1 MTKQVVIHSS
11 LWVIFSFFYL
21 SGLQAALVLAID
33 GQAYPSIGI
42 TLLYTFIFNLLVGH
56 IITKYEKLFPMIA
69 SVVIAAFG
77 VVGFGCYFTERLAGY
92 SNELIIGL
100 TLSLPF
106 ATFIVREFKQK
117 SYSKTQ

>member
-1 MTKQVVIHSS
+1 MAKQVVIHSS

-33 GQAYPSIGI
+33 GQEYPSIWI
-42 TLLYTFIFNLLVGH
+42 TLLYTFAFNLLVGH

-69 SVVIAAFG
+69 GVVISVFG
-77 VVGFGCYFTERLAGY
+77 VVGFGCYFTDRLVGY

-106 ATFIVREFKQK
+106 ATFMVREFKLKNQ
-117 SYSKTQ
+117 SKA